1 MAREGEKIRG
11 YLVISAR
18 EANGK
23 NKEEK
28 VVWDPN
34 FVEGFVKGACSL
46 AGEAWVPTLGP

>member
-1 MAREGEKIRG
+1 MVLVDAALVQHEMAREGEKIRG

-34 FVEGFVKGACSL
+34 FVEGFVKGA
-46 AGEAWVPTLGP
+46 